1 MRRARAPDRKDPVAA
16 ANRFVSSKAAE
27 EFPQRRAGSH
37 NNSCVSLWYRD
48 LWAKVQFRISIGP
61 MEILQNP
68 PGAFDGRGVSGFSW
82 PDRSFFDLS
91 HRKSGSD
98 RDSAYGILSFQYVAC
113 DPDNVVDARP
123 NNGYTNYC
131 LAWALSE
138 S

>member
-1 MRRARAPDRKDPVAA
+1 
-16 ANRFVSSKAAE
+16 
-27 EFPQRRAGSH
+27 
-37 NNSCVSLWYRD
+37 
-48 LWAKVQFRISIGP
+48 

-82 PDRSFFDLS
+82 PDRSFFDLP
-91 HRKSGSD
+91 HRKGGSD

-113 DPDNVVDARP
+113 DPDNVVDAHP